1 MPLRCFAK
9 YLEEEER
16 GSACSQA
23 MRNRLNHT
31 VSTGLNLKNNGEY
44 GVN

>member
-23 MRNRLNHT
+23 MRNRLNQT
-31 VSTGLNLKNNGEY
+31 VSTGLIFLNGEN